1 VAISISSSDGRTWRV
16 SRRRLPWRPVVRDID
31 ALDRHS
37 SPKVTFV
44 EYLLHGP
51 IFWVLYPVVLVF
63 RFLLT
68 YGIYLTEWLLV
79 LTLIPAAFAIRA
91 AFPVP
96 WPVYATARAPDGS
109 AVRYTGVARGRD
121 GTERLIDAV
130 AAEIAGS
137 GVPSSLELVES
148 SEPDFSRRA

>member
-1 VAISISSSDGRTWRV
+1 MTISISSPEGRTWRV

-31 ALDRHS
+31 ALNRYS

-44 EYLLHGP
+44 DYLLHGP

-63 RFLLT
+63 RVLLT
-68 YGIYLTEWLLV
+68 YGGYLLEWLLA

-96 WPVYATARAPDGS
+96 WPVYATTKAPDGT
-109 AVRYTGVARGRD
+109 AVRYTGVALGRD
-121 GTERLIDAV
+121 GTARLIDNV
-130 AAEIAGS
+130 AAEIAAS
-137 GVPSSLELVES
+137 GAPSSLE
-148 SEPDFSRRA
+148 PDLSRAG

>member
-1 VAISISSSDGRTWRV
+1 
-16 SRRRLPWRPVVRDID
+16 VRDID
-31 ALDRHS
+31 AFNRYAS
-37 SPKVTFV
+37 EKVTFV
-44 EYLLHGP
+44 DYLLHGP

-68 YGIYLTEWLLV
+68 YGIYLSEWLLA

-96 WPVYATARAPDGS
+96 WPVYATTRVPDGS

-121 GTERLIDAV
+121 GTERLIDTV
-130 AAEIAGS
+130 AAEIAAS
-137 GVPSSLELVES
+137 GIPSSLKPVQP
-148 SEPDFSRRA
+148 SEYDFSWRA